1 MPSRLSFPRHFWL
14 YLVGRFCAGT
24 AMTLLRAAVAWHVFA
39 LTHSAFHLGLV
50 GLVQFAP
57 ALVLSLVA
65 GAVADTQD
73 RLRIMR
79 TAQSFSL
86 AVVTVLTALTARGSE
101 SVAIVYGT
109 VFLVAIATAF
119 DNPARSALLPTLVT
133 REAFPRAV
141 SIAATNQAVAFVTG
155 PAVGGI
161 VIAEIGVAG
170 AYGAY
175 ALLLAVSFTLLGF
188 VPRRPREGAV
198 PPLSFR
204 LIREGLAFVRSRQ
217 VLLGCMTL
225 DMFAVIFGGA
235 TAMLPIYA
243 AEILEVGPHGY
254 GLLAA
259 SLDLGALLAS
269 GALIWLPPI
278 RNAGRA
284 LLVSVTIF
292 GVATIVFGLSRSFPL
307 SVAAYMIAG
316 MADQVS
322 VVLRITMIQLA
333 TPDELRGRVSSVNML
348 FIGASNQ
355 LGAVESGFVAAL
367 TTPTFSV
374 VSGGV
379 GCLVVV
385 AVVAL
390 GLEELRRYRIQPL
403 AV

>member
-1 MPSRLSFPRHFWL
+1 MANRVSFPRHFWL

-50 GLVQFAP
+50 GLVQFMP
-57 ALVLSLVA
+57 ALALSLVA

-73 RLRIMR
+73 RLRVMR

-86 AVVTVLTALTARGSE
+86 TVVTLLTILTARGSE
-101 SVAIVYGT
+101 SVAFVYGT

-119 DNPARSALLPTLVT
+119 DNPARSALLPTLVE
-133 REAFPRAV
+133 REVFPRAV

-161 VIAEIGVAG
+161 VIAEIGIAG
-170 AYGAY
+170 AYGTY
-175 ALLLAVSFTLLGF
+175 ALLIAISFTLLGF
-188 VPRRPREGAV
+188 VPRRPREGVV
-198 PPLSFR
+198 PPLSLR
-204 LIREGLAFVRSRQ
+204 MIREGLSFVRGRQ

-243 AEILEVGPHGY
+243 SEILKVGPHGY

-284 LLVSVTIF
+284 LLLSVAIF

-307 SVAAYMIAG
+307 SIAAYMIAG

-374 VSGGV
+374 VSGGA

-390 GLEELRRYRIQPL
+390 ALQELRRYRIE
-403 AV
+403 AKI